1 MRYLIAALAALALLV
16 AGLNYTVPAPAP
28 LPSAIVK
35 VLVGQ
40 GHGSGVHIGDGYIL
54 TAAHVT
60 QGRAVKLKLT
70 DGTEI
75 AAETLWEN
83 KAYDVALLRT
93 SAKMR
98 KANLVCRTAEYGETL
113 RALGNPMVLEFVTS
127 EGKVAGAV
135 REFGPWKSVLP
146 VDMTIVMGM
155 SGGPVLDSSDRVVG
169 ISVGVLLG
177 NLMGFPSL
185 TGFGAIVPSS
195 AICGLMGRTS
205 AA

>member
-1 MRYLIAALAALALLV
+1 MRYLLAALVALALLIT
-16 AGLNYTVPAPAP
+16 GLSYTVPAPAP

-35 VLVGQ
+35 VLVGE

-60 QGRAVKLKLT
+60 QGKTVKLRLT

-75 AAETLWEN
+75 EAETLWEN
-83 KAYDVALLRT
+83 RAYDVALLRT
-93 SAKMR
+93 QAR
-98 KANLVCRTAEYGETL
+98 VAVAPLACRTAALGERLT
-113 RALGNPMVLEFVTS
+113 AHGNPMVLEFVS
-127 EGKVAGAV
+127 ADGKVAGAA

-155 SGGPVLDSSDRVVG
+155 SGGPVLDANGNVVG

-195 AICGLMGRTS
+195 AVCTLMGR
-205 AA
+205 A